1 METTI
6 LSLKTIYMMLMN
18 EDFPMYSASVIGRN
32 ERKGYT
38 MLRFWRRY
46 ISEDFRSLP
55 YGKMFWKD
63 EGKRNRYT
71 SYLCNR
77 SPEIRFYEDYAREL
91 AARIDS
97 TSLLNQ
103 TQIFMQF
110 LSERS
115 YNHEILLRRIE
126 ELIRLTEAED
136 PKVHRRIAA
145 QLQESLR
152 WNQPGGSL
160 FQAGYLLTLLT
171 LYAAAGEAMDC
182 AALSSLQTEDN
193 SIGSLW
199 KKTLQTKTDTASV
212 SFLTLHSGL
221 LQGNPLPSHRFFGRE
236 EELFDLR
243 EIAASGR
250 KCIIRGM
257 GGIGKTELLRQLIRI
272 CEEEQ
277 LVQKIAVVPYESGII
292 DSFGRCFP
300 DFQPQEPER
309 SFHAALFSLE
319 KEAKEGKVLLLI
331 DNLNSSPEEDPEL
344 SQLSSLPCSVIITTR
359 NAELQGFEY
368 IHLSS
373 PAVSTGALIFRD
385 NYGQPV
391 TPEDQKSLAGM
402 LEDDALCHPLTLRL
416 MAKAA
421 RNKGWSVRQLQTQL
435 ESKRPLSWQEDERT
449 VRLAQVYRQLYSYM
463 QIPEECRDIAEL
475 FTLLPRNNYTLEFLQ
490 KWFPN
495 VLDQTAQNKLGA
507 LVEGGWLD
515 ENETG
520 FSMHPLIAQCLRR
533 SVITEEKLAPML
545 ETIQQDCLNRD
556 NYVHA
561 FYAEAAEIQ
570 RSEILVYMAGFLTG
584 RISPQCLC
592 ALLRSVYMLNSG
604 VEIQRQQ
611 RQLIDQMMKRCRD
624 IDDEIQLLRLCVHS
638 NHCVEMEQV
647 YVATYEAQLAHL
659 TVPKPLFMEF
669 CVAAGLNLCINY
681 QFAPAQRM
689 LEYVISQ
696 DAAPMQKV
704 RAYDSLIACAEYIG
718 LKEDR
723 LKWSE
728 AGVACALAH
737 PECGDFMLFMLLSK
751 DCQSHIM
758 FGHQQEAQTLL
769 LQSEAVRN
777 RMQNF
782 QTLATYYDTK
792 AMYEMSFGNLETAQ
806 EYYYKCLPLIEEY
819 QGKHR
824 DYYVLLGQIATI
836 SLQMK
841 QYTVAVEEYEK
852 VLTYAQQKNDT
863 GVIQIFSNNIAVAYL
878 ELERPREALG
888 YLDTALEL
896 ARAQGGLAVGE
907 AQRNRARA
915 FRLMGAIQKE
925 YACLIEAAPLLEES
939 YGSEHP
945 RTTSA
950 KQRIL
955 ELETSGI
962 QNC

>member
-55 YGKMFWKD
+55 YGKMVWKD

-77 SPEIRFYEDYAREL
+77 SAEIKFYDEYAREL
-91 AARIDS
+91 ATRIDS

-115 YNHEILLRRIE
+115 YDHEILLRRIE
-126 ELIRLTEAED
+126 ELIRLTEASD
-136 PKVHRRIAA
+136 PKVHRSIAA
-145 QLQESLR
+145 RLRESLR
-152 WNQPGGSL
+152 WSQPGGNL

-171 LYAAAGEAMDC
+171 IYAAAGEAMDC
-182 AALSSLQTEDN
+182 AALNCLQTEDMT
-193 SIGSLW
+193 IESLW
-199 KKTLQTKTDTASV
+199 EMTRQTKTHTASV
-212 SFLTLHSGL
+212 SFLTLRSGL
-221 LQGNPLPSHRFFGRE
+221 LQGNPLPRHRFFGRE
-236 EELFDLR
+236 EELFDLK
-243 EIAASGR
+243 EIAASGG

-257 GGIGKTELLRQLIRI
+257 GGMGKTELLRQLICI

-277 LVQKIAVVPYESGII
+277 FVQKIAIVPYENGII
-292 DSFGRCFP
+292 ESFGRCFP

-319 KEAKEGKVLLLI
+319 KEAQKGKVLLLI
-331 DNLNSSPEEDPEL
+331 DNLNSTPEEDPEL
-344 SQLSSLPCSVIITTR
+344 SALSTLPCSVIITTR
-359 NAELQGFEY
+359 NAELQGFES

-373 PAVSTGALIFRD
+373 PAVSTGSLIFRD
-385 NYGQPV
+385 NYGQPLSL
-391 TPEDQKSLAGM
+391 EDQRSLTKM

-421 RNKGWSVRQLQTQL
+421 KNKGWTVTELQNQL
-435 ESKRPLSWQEDERT
+435 ESKRSLTWQEDDRT
-449 VRLAQVYRQLYSYM
+449 VKLAQVYRQLYSYM

-475 FTLLPRNNYTLEFLQ
+475 FTLLPRDNYSLDFLA

-495 VLDQTAQNKLGA
+495 VLDPAAPDKLSA
-507 LVEGGWLD
+507 LADGGWLD

-533 SVITEEKLAPML
+533 SVITEEKLSPFL
-545 ETIQQDCLNRD
+545 ETIQQDCISRK

-561 FYAEAAEIQ
+561 YYASEEEVR
-570 RSEILVYMAGFLTG
+570 RSQMLVYMAGFLSG
-584 RISPQCLC
+584 RISNQCLTG
-592 ALLRSVYMLNSG
+592 LLRSVYMLNSG
-604 VEIQRQQ
+604 VEIQRHQ
-611 RQLIDQMMKRCRD
+611 RQLIDQMMKRCRELS
-624 IDDEIQLLRLCVHS
+624 DEIQLLRLCVHS

-647 YVATYEAQLAHL
+647 YVEAYETQKEKL
-659 TVPKPLFMEF
+659 TVPKSLFMEF
-669 CVAAGLNLCINY
+669 CVSAGLNMCINY
-681 QFAPAQRM
+681 QFANAQRV

-704 RAYDSLIACAEYIG
+704 RAYDSLIACAEYSG
-718 LKEDR
+718 SKEER
-723 LKWSE
+723 LKWSM
-728 AGVACALAH
+728 AGVTCALEH

-751 DCQSHIM
+751 ACQSHIM
-758 FGHQQEAQTLL
+758 FGHQQEAQELL

-777 RMQNF
+777 RMQNPN
-782 QTLATYYDTK
+782 TLATYYDTK
-792 AMYEMSFGNLETAQ
+792 AMYELSFGNPEVAQ

-841 QYTVAVEEYEK
+841 QYAAAVEEYEK
-852 VLTYAQQKNDT
+852 VLTYAQRKNDT
-863 GVIQIFSNNIAVAYL
+863 GVLQIFSNNIAVAYL

-915 FRLMGAIQKE
+915 FRLLGDTPSE
-925 YACLIEAAPLLEES
+925 YRCLMEAAPLLEES
-939 YGSEHP
+939 YGPEHP
-945 RTTSA
+945 RTTAA

-955 ELETSGI
+955 ELEPNGI
-962 QNC
+962 PNC